1 MEYGP
6 IIAAIAAVITGA
18 FGGVLRDMLCNTIPS
33 SSKKRSMRVSHLAP
47 LGSTWDY
54 CFYTPLPKDVVI
66 IITLVAG
73 LTARLLA
80 IRYKLGLPVFNYEN
94 QD

>member
-1 MEYGP
+1 
-6 IIAAIAAVITGA
+6 
-18 FGGVLRDMLCNTIPS
+18 
-33 SSKKRSMRVSHLAP
+33 
-47 LGSTWDY
+47 
-54 CFYTPLPKDVVI
+54 PKAVVI

-80 IRYKLGLPVFNYEN
+80 IRYKLGLPVFNYAN